1 MDALFAS
8 TTKQKTDGISQY
20 ITRLDNGHLYTVRTP
35 EGQTGHQLIR
45 PDVYDIHNVKNKE
58 KRQW

>member
-20 ITRLDNGHLYTVRTP
+20 ITKLDNSHLYTVGTP
-35 EGQTGHQLIR
+35 EGQTGHQLVR
-45 PDVYDIHNVKNKE
+45 LDVYDIHDIKNKE
-58 KRQW
+58 KRQ